1 MTHSHPLPDNTAL
14 CPSCRTPMTPCCER
28 IAQLRAKKAKKA
40 RDRRIPKPTRVNRTY
55 ADLQESWGKSR
66 LPNPKINPDPIGPA

>member
-1 MTHSHPLPDNTAL
+1 MTDP
-14 CPSCRTPMTPCCER
+14 CPYCSTCPGTCCKVL
-28 IAQLRAKKAKKA
+28 AALRAKKAKKA